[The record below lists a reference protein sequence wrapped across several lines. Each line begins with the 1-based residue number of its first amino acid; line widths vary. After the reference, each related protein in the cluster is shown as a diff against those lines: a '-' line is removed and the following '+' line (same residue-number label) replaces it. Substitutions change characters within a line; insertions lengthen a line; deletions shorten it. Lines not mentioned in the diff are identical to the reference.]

1 MCNFSNMFQTLHM
14 SAIGPTS
21 SLSPNSHHWLNC
33 VVMSSPFNP
42 FKQIA
47 ILFAVTSD
55 AGIHLKKKS
64 LKFSIVFGVLQAVRV
79 YIRSVKLQRLVH
91 ASLQR
96 LI

>member
-1 MCNFSNMFQTLHM
+1 
-14 SAIGPTS
+14 
-21 SLSPNSHHWLNC
+21 
-33 VVMSSPFNP
+33 MSSPFNP

-55 AGIHLKKKS
+55 AGIHLKKS
-64 LKFSIVFGVLQAVRV
+64 FKFSIVFGVLQAVRV
-79 YIRSVKLQRLVH
+79 YIRSLKLQRLVH